1 MRERFSR
8 WICRH
13 LHRGITRPVNGE
25 YICLRCQRRFP
36 VLWQMPIA
44 GPKVGGR
51 LDFQA
56 SGGSPAP
63 PNAATGLETPAMAA
77 FCNCPSCRFRRA
89 LLNHPSH
96 TEIAELERLLS
107 LDRPTGVE

>member
-1 MRERFSR
+1 MRERLSR

-44 GPKVGGR
+44 APKVGGR
-51 LDFQA
+51 FNFQA
-56 SGGSPAP
+56 SGGSPAS
-63 PNAATGLETPAMAA
+63 PNAATGLPGAKAGILIDGVVRWIQPPSPA
-77 FCNCPSCRFRRA
+77 S
-89 LLNHPSH
+89 LNS
-96 TEIAELERLLS
+96 EVAELERLLS
-107 LDRPTGVE
+107 LDRPKRVE